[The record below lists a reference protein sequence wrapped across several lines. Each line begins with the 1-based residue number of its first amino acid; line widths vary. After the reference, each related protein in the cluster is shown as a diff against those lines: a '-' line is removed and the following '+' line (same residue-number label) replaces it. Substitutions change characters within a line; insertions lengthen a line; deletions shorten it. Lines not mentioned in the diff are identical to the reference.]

1 MVGAVI
7 DVSLWLGVHRSIDL
21 QSQPSLVLRVGHC
34 LVLIDN
40 QENNKVAS
48 EEEARAWIRYTE
60 ALPETAQA

>member
-40 QENNKVAS
+40 DNKVAS
-48 EEEARAWIRYTE
+48 EKEARAWIRYTE